1 MRTVFAVVLF
11 TGLVSA
17 TFADTNWPEFRGPH
31 GSGQVDDA
39 NLPIAI
45 EESVVRWKTPIH
57 GKGWS
62 SPVVWG
68 DQIWLTTATEDGKT
82 MSVLCVDRSSGKV
95 LRDKVLIENE
105 SPAFCIPAN
114 SYASPTPVIEA
125 GRLYVHFG
133 SYLTA
138 CLDTSNAEIIW
149 ERRDIACD
157 HHRGPASSPILED
170 GKLFVAYDGFDVQ
183 YVIALDSKTGKT
195 IWKRDR
201 EIKYGTD
208 NGDNM
213 KAYGTAQ
220 MIEVNGQKQLV
231 YPSAVATIAYEPET
245 GEPIWT
251 VYHGGMN
258 VSSRPIYRDGLL
270 YITNGSGS
278 MVAVRP
284 EGKGNLTDDG
294 IVWSDHKSVSKKASM
309 LVIDGLIYMNSD
321 DGVLTCREASTGDIV
336 WQERAGGGFAASPIY
351 ASGRIYFFSMEGV
364 IHTVA
369 PGREFKRLAKT
380 ELGDGFMA
388 SPAVV
393 GDDLILRSK
402 TELFCI
408 AAK

>member
-1 MRTVFAVVLF
+1 VFAVVLF

-31 GSGQVDDA
+31 GTGQVDDA

-45 EESVVRWKTPIH
+45 DESVVRWKTPIH

-82 MSVLCVDRSSGKV
+82 MSVLCVDRASGKV
-95 LRDKVLIENE
+95 LHDKVLIENE

-138 CLDTSNAEIIW
+138 CLDTSNANIIW

-157 HHRGPASSPILED
+157 HHRGPASSPILVD

-201 EIKYGTD
+201 EINYDTD

-364 IHTVA
+364 IITVA

-408 AAK
+408 AK